1 MNPVSE
7 PFLANAPIP
16 QPLRIPG
23 NQGCNFC
30 FPQVDIMGTMAING
44 LDKSIIKYAN
54 AYIYILIPI
63 IYIMLR

>member
-1 MNPVSE
+1 
-7 PFLANAPIP
+7 
-16 QPLRIPG
+16 
-23 NQGCNFC
+23 
-30 FPQVDIMGTMAING
+30 MGTMAING